1 MAEIITILKRDTVEI
16 ILDKT
21 ETKEIFKVNIA
32 DSEYNE
38 RGFEEFLL
46 YFKNTWTVI
55 SATTEIFTLFI
66 NLGTTK
72 HTNELPL
79 PAYIKLLKT
88 ISDLNDKIKN
98 NCHCICILTEGS
110 EKWQN
115 AYNLLIKLWDPN
127 NSRPILFSDSKE
139 EIDKFILINKL
150 IK

>member
-1 MAEIITILKRDTVEI
+1 MEEIITILKRDTVEI

-21 ETKEIFKVNIA
+21 DSKNLFIVNIA

-38 RGFEEFLL
+38 GGYEEFLL

-55 SATTEIFTLFI
+55 SATVEIFTLFI

-72 HTNELPL
+72 HTKELPL

-88 ISDLNDKIKN
+88 ITDLNDKIKN

-110 EKWQN
+110 DKWQK
-115 AYNLLIKLWDPN
+115 AYNLIIKLWNPN
-127 NSRPILFSDSKE
+127 DSRPILFSDSKE
-139 EIDKFILINKL
+139 KIDKFILTNKL